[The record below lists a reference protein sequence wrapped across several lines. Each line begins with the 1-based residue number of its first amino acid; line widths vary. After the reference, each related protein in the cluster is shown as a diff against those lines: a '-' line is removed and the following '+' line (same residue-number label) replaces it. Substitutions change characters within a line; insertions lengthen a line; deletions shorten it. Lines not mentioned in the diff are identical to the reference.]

1 VISLIAA
8 LANPNNESPDSY
20 NPPRRLP
27 KEASGIV
34 KDGLTEVSKG
44 CLFHLLFF
52 CCHLLVASNVHFLKL
67 IACVIIFL
75 YTSRQKINLLLAVC
89 SNPNLFTK
97 LKLKFECSTS
107 IFFAKAGLS

>member
-1 VISLIAA
+1 MALLYLTVISLITA

-44 CLFHLLFF
+44 CLFHLLFL
-52 CCHLLVASNVHFLKL
+52 CCSVLVASNVHFPKTKFPANKILTCFL
-67 IACVIIFL
+67 LYIAIQIYFE
-75 YTSRQKINLLLAVC
+75 TPTKI
-89 SNPNLFTK
+89 
-97 LKLKFECSTS
+97 
-107 IFFAKAGLS
+107 

>member
-1 VISLIAA
+1 MSVAFYSINCASLSQIAA

-44 CLFHLLFF
+44 CLSVSFFLFLS
-52 CCHLLVASNVHFLKL
+52 CLMYQYKTHIVASVNINFFFKYHGGFSKWNAFKL
-67 IACVIIFL
+67 TVLNQFFKL
-75 YTSRQKINLLLAVC
+75 Y
-89 SNPNLFTK
+89 FD
-97 LKLKFECSTS
+97 F
-107 IFFAKAGLS
+107 